1 MSPKIRQY
9 LYVFGVVAFA
19 SFTVL
24 STLKIID
31 PNTAASV
38 SAALT
43 SVLGLLGIS
52 VASTAAYNIN
62 KQKKNGAFDSIDPA
76 EQVING
82 INAVIDQQ
90 QQAQNAADR
99 VKNALNDAVKD
110 IPVLGPLAQQA
121 MKNYL

>member
-9 LYVFGVVAFA
+9 LYVFCVVAFA
-19 SFTVL
+19 SLTVL

-52 VASTAAYNIN
+52 VASTAAYNVN

>member
-19 SFTVL
+19 SLTVL